1 MNKSALIL
9 LFNITFNAYLT
20 CHSLL
25 QTVWTTAIYE
35 GPEAVRAH
43 VMSSLKALQLDYV
56 DAMLVHWPVPG
67 KYVDAYK
74 ELLHMQQEGLVR
86 SVGLSNATIED
97 IEELTV
103 THGLPM
109 PAINQIEGTLAC
121 YLVCDY

>member
-1 MNKSALIL
+1 MTSD
-9 LFNITFNAYLT
+9 TYLT

-43 VMSSLKALQLDYV
+43 VMASLKALQLEYV

-74 ELLHMQQEGLVR
+74 ELLRMQQEGLVR

-109 PAINQIEGTLAC
+109 PAINQIEGTVVY
-121 YLVCDY
+121 YLVYEY